1 MGLSLFQ
8 SLAIGGG
15 EAAKVIRETENKRKD
30 GIKNALFKSIE
41 DSVAPASEYRQKH
54 LLVKNKAKEDIES
67 LISTYFTDE
76 TLTGVELSRPQKVA
90 AAQALY
96 SKYGYNREKVDNA
109 YQSRF
114 TSSKKLLGS
123 DKFNTMSFLNSEFQS
138 LKNIDSNMD
147 LDTVTSILAQKKVGA
162 APTGFKSSMAL
173 IKEMDQGQS
182 IITDPINYDSV
193 QSKTEASFGLPK
205 VVEGELPIV
214 PVKPRYDFNK
224 VIDEVQKYKMNESII
239 KKNQDALKKSGTW
252 KVSDWRGNYKD
263 LANQA
268 IKASTLEYKLIPNG
282 TGGFDFRMP
291 GGKENIKIKRE
302 VERAALRNFVVGA
315 VSGNR
320 YTDSNF
326 IQVVNGIAAG
336 VEALPIPEKENQYV
350 PGMLYQQG
358 NYKVIYGGL
367 DVNNNNEP
375 ILINVNAMQPSVQT
389 MSPNP

>member
-1 MGLSLFQ
+1 MGLSGFQ
-8 SLAIGGG
+8 MLAIGGG
-15 EAAKVIRETENKRKD
+15 KAAEVIRETENKRKD

-41 DSVAPASEYRQKH
+41 DSVAPAAEYRQKH

-76 TLTGVELSRPQKVA
+76 SLTGVELTRPQKVA

-114 TSSKKLLGS
+114 IASKKALGS
-123 DKFNTMSFLNSEFQS
+123 DKFNTMAFLDSEFQS
-138 LKNIDSNMD
+138 LKNINSNMD
-147 LDTVTSILAQKKVGA
+147 LDSVTSILAQQKVGS

-182 IITDPINYDSV
+182 IVTDPINYESV
-193 QSKTEASFGLPK
+193 QSKAQASFGLPK

-214 PVKPRYDFNK
+214 PVKPKYDHNK
-224 VIDEVQKYKMNESII
+224 VIDEVQKYRMNESTI
-239 KKNQDALKKSGTW
+239 KKNEDALKKAGTW

-263 LANQA
+263 LANAA

-291 GGKENIKIKRE
+291 GGRENIIIKRE

-315 VSGNR
+315 VAGNR

-326 IQVVNGIAAG
+326 IQVVSGVAAN
-336 VEALPIPEKENQYV
+336 VEALPIPNNENQYV

-358 NYKVIYGGL
+358 KYKVIYGGL
-367 DVNNNNEP
+367 GANNQP
-375 ILINVNAMQPSVQT
+375 ILIDINAMQPSVQSLT
-389 MSPNP
+389 SN

>member
-1 MGLSLFQ
+1 MGLSVFQ

-15 EAAKVIRETENKRKD
+15 KAAEVIRETENKRKN

-67 LISTYFTDE
+67 LISTYFTEE

-114 TSSKKLLGS
+114 TSSKKLGS
-123 DKFNTMSFLNSEFQS
+123 NDFNTMSFLNSEFQS

-182 IITDPINYDSV
+182 ILTDPINYDSV

-205 VVEGELPIV
+205 AVEGELPIV
-214 PVKPRYDFNK
+214 PVKPRYDHNK
-224 VIDEVQKYKMNESII
+224 VIDEVQKYRMNESTI

-263 LANQA
+263 LSNAA
-268 IKASTLEYKLIPNG
+268 VKASGLQYDVKFING
-282 TGGFDFRMP
+282 ETVLSLP
-291 GGKENIKIKRE
+291 GDAKDTEKRI
-302 VERAALRNFVVGA
+302 VERAALRNFVVGTVA
-315 VSGNR
+315 GNR
-320 YTDSNF
+320 HTDSNF
-326 IQVVNGIAAG
+326 IQVVNGIAAS

-358 NYKVIYGGL
+358 NYKVIYGGP
-367 DVNNNNEP
+367 DVNNNNKP
-375 ILINVNAMQPSVQT
+375 ILIDVNAMQPSVQT

>member
-114 TSSKKLLGS
+114 TSSKKVLGS

-224 VIDEVQKYKMNESII
+224 VIDEVQKYRMNESTI

-263 LANQA
+263 LSNAA
-268 IKASTLEYKLIPNG
+268 IDASGLKYDVKFING
-282 TGGFDFRMP
+282 ETVFSLP
-291 GGKENIKIKRE
+291 GDVKDKERRI
-302 VERAALRNFVVGA
+302 VERAALRNFVVGTVA
-315 VSGNR
+315 GNR
-320 YTDSNF
+320 YKDSNF
-326 IQVVNGIAAG
+326 IQVVTGIAAN
-336 VEALPIPEKENQYV
+336 VEALPIPENENQYV

-358 NYKVIYGGL
+358 KYKVIYGGN
-367 DVNNNNEP
+367 DTNNKP
-375 ILINVNAMQPSVQT
+375 ILIDVNAMQPSVQT
-389 MSPNP
+389 MSTNP

>member
-41 DSVAPASEYRQKH
+41 DSVAPAAEYRQKH

-67 LISTYFTDE
+67 LMSTYFTDE

-109 YQSRF
+109 YQNRF
-114 TSSKKLLGS
+114 ISSKKLGS
-123 DKFNTMSFLNSEFQS
+123 DNFNTMSFLNSEFQS

-162 APTGFKSSMAL
+162 APTGFKTSMDL
-173 IKEMDQGQS
+173 IKEMGGGQS
-182 IITDPINYDSV
+182 IVTDPINYDSI
-193 QSKTEASFGLPK
+193 QSKTQASFGLPK
-205 VVEGELPIV
+205 AVEDELPIV
-214 PVKPRYDFNK
+214 PVKPRYDHNK
-224 VIDEVQKYKMNESII
+224 VIDEVQKYRMNESTI
-239 KKNQDALKKSGTW
+239 KKNQDALIKSTNW

-268 IKASTLEYKLIPNG
+268 IKASTLEYKLIPKLDG
-282 TGGFDFRMP
+282 SGGFDFRMP
-291 GGKENIKIKRE
+291 GGKENIKLKRE
-302 VERAALRNFVVGA
+302 VERAALRNFVIGA

-326 IQVVNGIAAG
+326 IQVANGVAAN
-336 VEALPIPEKENQYV
+336 VEALPIPENENQYV

-358 NYKVIYGGL
+358 RYKVIYGGL
-367 DVNNNNEP
+367 DTSNKP
-375 ILINVNAMQPSVQT
+375 ILIDVNAMQPSVQI
-389 MSPNP
+389 MAPNP

>member
-114 TSSKKLLGS
+114 TSSKKVLGS
-123 DKFNTMSFLNSEFQS
+123 GKFNTMSFLNSEFQS

-239 KKNQDALKKSGTW
+239 KKNQDALTTSGDW

-336 VEALPIPEKENQYV
+336 VEALPIPENENQYV

-358 NYKVIYGGL
+358 KYKVIYGGN
-367 DVNNNNEP
+367 DTNNKP
-375 ILINVNAMQPSVQT
+375 ILIDVNAMQPSVQT
-389 MSPNP
+389 MSTNP

>member
-1 MGLSLFQ
+1 MGLSGFQ
-8 SLAIGGG
+8 MLAIGGG
-15 EAAKVIRETENKRKD
+15 KAAEVIRETENKRKD

-41 DSVAPASEYRQKH
+41 DSVAPAAEYRQKH

-109 YQSRF
+109 YQSRYIA
-114 TSSKKLLGS
+114 SKKALGS

-147 LDTVTSILAQKKVGA
+147 LDTVTSILAQNKVGA

-182 IITDPINYDSV
+182 IFTDPINYDSV
-193 QSKTEASFGLPK
+193 QSKAQASFGLPK

-214 PVKPRYDFNK
+214 PVKPRYDHNK
-224 VIDEVQKYKMNESII
+224 VIDEVQKYRMNESTI
-239 KKNQDALKKSGTW
+239 KKNQDALKKADTW

-263 LANQA
+263 LSNAA
-268 IKASTLEYKLIPNG
+268 IDASGLKYDVQFVNG
-282 TGGFDFRMP
+282 QTVFSLP
-291 GGKENIKIKRE
+291 GDVKDKERRI
-302 VERAALRNFVVGA
+302 VERAALRNFVIGA
-315 VSGNR
+315 VAGNR

-326 IQVVNGIAAG
+326 IQVANGIAAN
-336 VEALPIPEKENQYV
+336 VEALPIPDNENQYV
-350 PGMLYQQG
+350 PGMLYEQG
-358 NYKVIYGGL
+358 KYKVIYGGL
-367 DVNNNNEP
+367 DTSNKP
-375 ILINVNAMQPSVQT
+375 ILIDVNAMQPSVQT
-389 MSPNP
+389 LPPNP

>member
-182 IITDPINYDSV
+182 IVTDPINYDSV

-205 VVEGELPIV
+205 AVEGELPIV
-214 PVKPRYDFNK
+214 PVKPRYDHNK
-224 VIDEVQKYKMNESII
+224 VIDEVQKYRMNESTI
-239 KKNQDALKKSGTW
+239 KKNQDALKTAKDW

-263 LANQA
+263 LSNAA
-268 IKASTLEYKLIPNG
+268 VKASGLQYNVKYING
-282 TGGFDFRMP
+282 EPVFSLP
-291 GGKENIKIKRE
+291 GDAKDKERRI

-336 VEALPIPEKENQYV
+336 VEALPIPENENQYV

-358 NYKVIYGGL
+358 KYKVIYGGN
-367 DVNNNNEP
+367 DTNNKP
-375 ILINVNAMQPSVQT
+375 ILIDVNAMQPSVQT
-389 MSPNP
+389 MSTNP